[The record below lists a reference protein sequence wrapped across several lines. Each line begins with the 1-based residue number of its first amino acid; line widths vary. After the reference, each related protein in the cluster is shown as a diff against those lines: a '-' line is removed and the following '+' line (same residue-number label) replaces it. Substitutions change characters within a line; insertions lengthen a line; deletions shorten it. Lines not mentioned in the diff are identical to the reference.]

1 MNTVL
6 YGGIGEARI
15 EDVEYD
21 YKVSDT
27 LKSFLENLVSID
39 FNANITPIKL
49 LRDPITQSIP
59 LKVKKTR
66 NLTMDDIA
74 LSDYMPSANLTP
86 VGQRLY
92 NCISG
97 SRFKLDTPDFPDF
110 TKAIEY
116 SVNTKGMWCYN
127 KLQEKSTEFNPD
139 KPNINE
145 TYLRITLG
153 QNNGESPGIPYVMEI
168 WPVGHYSPIHN
179 HSGAN
184 AIIRVLHG
192 SINVNLYPFL
202 CGEKDSI
209 EPFGNADFNKNDVTW
224 ISANLNQVH
233 QLKNLETN
241 TNTCITIQCYMYDV
255 NDTVHYDYFDYVSED
270 GKIEHYDPDSDMDF
284 ISFKKQMKYEWDSRN
299 KRQRKN

>member
-1 MNTVL
+1 MILSSNVYLIDKNNNSGITNIGAYYWFSLDYMNTVL

-49 LRDPITQSIP
+49 LRDPITQLVP

-116 SVNTKGMWCYN
+116 SVNTKGMW
-127 KLQEKSTEFNPD
+127 EE
-139 KPNINE
+139 
-145 TYLRITLG
+145 
-153 QNNGESPGIPYVMEI
+153 
-168 WPVGHYSPIHN
+168 
-179 HSGAN
+179 
-184 AIIRVLHG
+184 
-192 SINVNLYPFL
+192 
-202 CGEKDSI
+202 
-209 EPFGNADFNKNDVTW
+209 
-224 ISANLNQVH
+224 
-233 QLKNLETN
+233 
-241 TNTCITIQCYMYDV
+241 
-255 NDTVHYDYFDYVSED
+255 
-270 GKIEHYDPDSDMDF
+270 
-284 ISFKKQMKYEWDSRN
+284 
-299 KRQRKN
+299 